1 MTWWVALTGG
11 VGLLLLLLLLGVPIF
26 VAFLLLNVTGILVIL
41 GPAGFGMFANSIYAT
56 GTISALAAVPLFILM
71 GEILFRSGAMEVLFD
86 SMDRLVGRIRGRQY
100 VLCILLSAILGAL
113 SGAAMAVA
121 GLLGR
126 SLFPTM
132 LNRGYDKHLSAG
144 TILAGASLDPII
156 PPSVLAIL
164 IATIAQISTGKLLI
178 AGIVPGLLLT
188 GMFLA
193 FVLIRL
199 RINPKLAPDLAVDLA
214 TDLRDRKPRDSVF
227 MALVKMLP
235 SVFIFF
241 LVMGLVMLG
250 VATPTESA
258 ATGVFGALVL
268 ALGYKRLS
276 WSLIKEALVS
286 AVTVASLLLL
296 VMCCAVMFSQ
306 LLTLTGAARKLGELV
321 VSMNFSPGV
330 MLFLMMLVPFIL
342 FMFLDQV
349 ALMLVL
355 IPIYNP
361 LLKIYGFDEI
371 WFYTLFLVVATV
383 GGLTPPFGYTLFA
396 LKSAAPQVPMT
407 DIFKSAWPF
416 VWIIV
421 LGIFIMAFFPGIV
434 TWLPNLMSQK

>member
-1 MTWWVALTGG
+1 MTWWVALSAGI
-11 VGLLLLLLLLGVPIF
+11 GLLLTLLILGVPIF
-26 VAFLLLNVTGILVIL
+26 VSFLILNVVGILVIL
-41 GPAGFGMFANSIYAT
+41 GPSGFGMFANSIFAT
-56 GTISALAAVPLFILM
+56 GTINALAAVPLFILM
-71 GEILFRSGAMEVLFD
+71 GEVLFRSGAMEVLFD

-132 LNRGYDKHLSAG
+132 LKRGYDRRLSAG

-164 IATIAQISTGKLLI
+164 IATIAQISTGKLLV
-178 AGIVPGLLLT
+178 AGIMPGILLT
-188 GMFLA
+188 AMFLA
-193 FVLIRL
+193 YVLIRL
-199 RINPKLAPDLAVDLA
+199 KLNPGLAPDVSADD
-214 TDLRDRKPRDSVF
+214 TGKQQGSVF
-227 MALVKMLP
+227 MALVNMLP
-235 SVFIFF
+235 SALIFF

-250 VATPTESA
+250 IATPTESA
-258 ATGVFGALVL
+258 ATGVFGSLLL
-268 ALGYKRLS
+268 AAGYKRLS
-276 WSLIKEALVS
+276 WQLVREALVS
-286 AVTVASLLLL
+286 AVTVAALLLL

-306 LLTLTGAARKLGELV
+306 LLTLTGAARKLGEIV
-321 VSMNFSPGV
+321 VAMELSPWL
-330 MLFLMMLVPFIL
+330 MLFVMMLVPFIL

-355 IPIYNP
+355 IPIYTP
-361 LLKIYGFDEI
+361 LLKVYGFDEI

-396 LKSAAPQVPMT
+396 LKSAAPTVPMSE
-407 DIFKSAWPF
+407 IFRASWPF

-421 LGIFIMAFFPGIV
+421 LGLVLMAVFPQII
-434 TWLPNLMSQK
+434 TFLPELTSRR

>member
-1 MTWWVALTGG
+1 MSWWGALAGG
-11 VGLLLLLLLLGVPIF
+11 VGLLLALLLLGIPIF
-26 VAFLLLNVTGILVIL
+26 VAFLILNVAGILVIL
-41 GPAGFGMFANSIYAT
+41 GPSGFGMFANSIFAT
-56 GTISALAAVPLFILM
+56 GTINALAAVPLFILM

-86 SMDRLVGRIRGRQY
+86 SMDRLVGKIRGRQY

-132 LNRGYDKHLSAG
+132 LARGYDKHLSAG

-188 GMFLA
+188 VMFL
-193 FVLIRL
+193 VYVVIKLKID
-199 RINPKLAPDLAVDLA
+199 PSLAPDIDSEEVNRKSGSALLALA
-214 TDLRDRKPRDSVF
+214 N
-227 MALVKMLP
+227 MIP
-235 SVFIFF
+235 SLFIFF

-250 VATPTESA
+250 IATPTESA
-258 ATGVFGALVL
+258 ATGVFGSLLLAYFYGKLSWALVKD
-268 ALGYKRLS
+268 ALN
-276 WSLIKEALVS
+276 S
-286 AVTVASLLLL
+286 AVTVAALLLL

-306 LLTLTGAARKLGELV
+306 LLTLTGAARNLGEWV
-321 VSMNFSPGV
+321 VALKLSWWV
-330 MLFLMMLVPFIL
+330 MLFVMMLVPFIL

-355 IPIYNP
+355 IPIYKP
-361 LLKIYGFDEI
+361 LLTIYGFDEI

-396 LKSAAPQVPMT
+396 LKSAAPSISMA
-407 DIFKSAWPF
+407 DIFKSSWPF

-421 LGIFIMAFFPGIV
+421 AGLFIMAIFPDLV
-434 TWLPNLMSQK
+434 TFLPNLMSRN